1 MKKVLKVLVLGIV
14 GVAGVVIVIGIFESD
29 VGGPIETCE
38 DLASSIIE
46 MSEEKRGLFSTKILK
61 MYDINQN
68 ASPDKNRPLE
78 CTATAKMDRVAML
91 ASPSTWKKMP
101 METASSECRGTS

>member
-38 DLASSIIE
+38 DLAPGIIE

-68 ASPDKNRPLE
+68 ASPDKNRLLE
-78 CTATAKMDRVAML
+78 CTATAKMDRGGDVGI
-91 ASPSTWKKMP
+91 TFY
-101 METASSECRGTS
+101 MEEDADGDRFIGMQRN